1 VLDPEDWEAF
11 RTLARGALDDAID
24 YLRDARERPAWRD
37 VPADVIARLSE
48 PLPQDPQPL
57 DLVYREFTQ
66 AILPYGVGNVHP
78 RFLAWVHG
86 TGTPTGVL
94 ADLLASAMNVNCG
107 GRNHGAVYVERQ
119 VIAWMREAF
128 GFPDEA
134 SGVLTMGTS
143 ASNLI
148 AVLVARLRALGP
160 EVRRN
165 GVSVERDRLV
175 GYASA
180 AAHSCIRRA
189 FETAGLGSAALRTI
203 ALDADGRIDLAALR
217 QSIAVDRSAGFVPFF
232 LVGTAGTVDV
242 GAIDPLDELA
252 DIAAAQRIWFHV
264 DGAFGATAIFAPSV
278 APRLRGIERA
288 DSLAF
293 DFHKWL
299 HVPYSV
305 GCVLVRDE
313 ALHRETF
320 SSPAAYLSRA
330 PRGTAAASPWFT
342 DYCLDLSRG
351 FHALKVW
358 FTLKEF
364 GTRRLG
370 EAIESNLVLAQRLA
384 AAVKKD
390 ARFELMAPVQLQI
403 VCFRYRFDG
412 ADDATLDA
420 LNDELAIR
428 VQESGVAVISTTT
441 LGERQVLRVNF
452 TNHRTTASDVD
463 LLVETL
469 RDLGDALKAEGI
481 VS

>member
-1 VLDPEDWEAF
+1 MLDPKDWEQF
-11 RTLARGALDDAID
+11 RATAHGALDDAID

-37 VPADVIARLSE
+37 VPADVIARLNE
-48 PLPQDPQPL
+48 PLPHESTSL
-57 DLVYREFTQ
+57 NAVYEEFTQ
-66 AILPYGVGNVHP
+66 TILPYGVGNVHP

-86 TGTPTGVL
+86 TGTPTGALAGML
-94 ADLLASAMNVNCG
+94 ADAMNVNCG

-128 GFPDEA
+128 GFPTNA

-143 ASNLI
+143 GSNLL
-148 AVLVARLRALGP
+148 AVLVARLHALGP
-160 EVRRN
+160 EVRSR

-175 GYASA
+175 GYASI

-189 FETAGLGSAALRTI
+189 FETAGLGSQALRSIST
-203 ALDADGRIDLAALR
+203 DADGRMDVAALR
-217 QSIAVDRSAGFVPFF
+217 AAIVADRAAGFVPFVV
-232 LVGTAGTVDV
+232 VGTAGTVDI
-242 GAIDPLDELA
+242 GAIDPLD
-252 DIAAAQRIWFHV
+252 DIATLAATERLWFHV

-313 ALHRETF
+313 ALHRQTF
-320 SSPAAYLSRA
+320 ASPAAYLARS
-330 PRGTAAASPWFT
+330 PRGTAANSPWFT

-351 FHALKVW
+351 FQALKVW

-370 EAIESNLVLAQRLA
+370 EAIELNVKLAQQLS
-384 AAVKKD
+384 AAVHAD
-390 ARFELMAPVQLQI
+390 PHFESMAPVQLQI
-403 VCFRYRFDG
+403 VCFRYRYDG
-412 ADDATLDA
+412 ASDVQLNA
-420 LNDELAIR
+420 LNDELAMRI
-428 VQESGVAVISTTT
+428 QESGVAVISTTT
-441 LGERQVLRVNF
+441 IDGKQALRVNL
-452 TNHRTTASDVD
+452 TNHRTTAADID
-463 LLVETL
+463 LLLETL
-469 RDLGDALKAEGI
+469 RDLGAGCLPFR
-481 VS
+481 